1 MMKTGFHLMANNLI
15 QIMKDFFDIEVNKA
29 AEDQPENEFIVQ
41 YRLKT
46 ISSEQFM
53 ELLEE
58 LMKNKDRR
66 LNFLRDVWI
75 Y

>member
-46 ISSEQFM
+46 VSS
-53 ELLEE
+53 
-58 LMKNKDRR
+58 
-66 LNFLRDVWI
+66 
-75 Y
+75 